1 MYSLYYSKHVAKHRI
16 INEWSI
22 SEEDPRSTGYFQWI
36 VIYDEYV
43 GIKRAKVSRRATCL
57 QDEISEKM
65 TASEAARTASAPA
78 SAAVSINDEIVS
90 FLQSWRIYRINLH
103 ACAHL

>member
-43 GIKRAKVSRRATCL
+43 GIKRASVAPSDLPSRWNFGEDDSVWSSADGQCSS
-57 QDEISEKM
+57 ISC
-65 TASEAARTASAPA
+65 
-78 SAAVSINDEIVS
+78 
-90 FLQSWRIYRINLH
+90 RIN
-103 ACAHL
+103 